1 MISDTLNLNV
11 SMTQIHVPAKVS
23 SLVCLEVRLPIDKDY
38 YLLAAK
44 PMIDQAKIVDQIQ
57 IFACGMF

>member
-1 MISDTLNLNV
+1 MI
-11 SMTQIHVPAKVS
+11 QIHVPAKVS
-23 SLVCLEVRLPIDKDY
+23 SLVCLEVRLPIDNDY

-57 IFACGMF
+57 IFACGMFYAEM